1 MTPEYLNVGGLT
13 LGIVNFTIVLV
24 NCLENE
30 LSHPVIRGQTK
41 NMVRPPP
48 QTITRTLPI
57 SALTISLAIA
67 NNEECHF
74 KF

>member
-48 QTITRTLPI
+48 LKQ
-57 SALTISLAIA
+57 SL
-67 NNEECHF
+67 EPFQLVH
-74 KF
+74 